1 VNEKSFK
8 GVDLNLLVVFAVLM
22 RERSTTRAGERLFL
36 SQSAVSHSLKRLR
49 ALFDDELFVRASQGI
64 VPTPRAE
71 ALYVD
76 LMPSLEAIEGKLKEA
91 DKFVPAKTERTFHIG
106 LPSALDVCLTPALL
120 RRFAAEAPGVNLV
133 VRPIDFRTGSGM
145 IDREEI
151 DLGLSNLPNIES
163 WHRRQDIGAR
173 NYACLFD
180 GKRLGINAPISLES
194 YLSLP
199 HVLTSFSGEREGVV
213 DAALAKLGLQRR
225 VLVATADF
233 SSIPF
238 YLIHVDAIATLPE
251 YAADSFARVLGLT
264 SCPAP
269 LNLPDF
275 FLSMVWHARL
285 HHDPGHSWFR
295 TIVAKVIS
303 ELHAPYSLRR
313 SASGGRRRRQGK

>member
-1 VNEKSFK
+1 MNEKSFK

-49 ALFDDELFVRASQGI
+49 VLFGDELFVRASQGI

-71 ALYVD
+71 ALYAD
-76 LMPSLEAIEGKLKEA
+76 LMPSLETIEGKLKGA
-91 DKFVPAKTERTFHIG
+91 DKFVPAASEHTFRIG

-133 VRPIDFRTGSGM
+133 VRPIDFRTGPGM

-151 DLGLSNLPNIES
+151 DLGLSNLPDIES
-163 WHRRQDIGAR
+163 WHRRQAIGAR

-180 GKRLGINAPISLES
+180 GRRLKIKAPISLES

-238 YLIHVDAIATLPE
+238 YLIHLDAIATLPE
-251 YAADSFARVLGLT
+251 YAADSFSRVLGLT
-264 SCPAP
+264 SCPVP

-275 FLSMVWHARL
+275 SLSMVWHARL

-295 TIVAKVIS
+295 TIVGEVIS
-303 ELHAPYSLRR
+303 ELHAPYGSRR
-313 SASGGRRRRQGK
+313 SAPEGRRRRQGR

>member
-1 VNEKSFK
+1 MNEESFK

-76 LMPSLEAIEGKLKEA
+76 LIPSLEALGGKLKGA
-91 DKFVPAKTERTFHIG
+91 DKFVPVNSERTFRIG

-120 RRFAAEAPGVNLV
+120 RRFATEAPGVNLV
-133 VRPIDFRTGSGM
+133 VRPIDFRTGPGM

-151 DLGLSNLPNIES
+151 DLGLSNPPDIKS
-163 WHRRQDIGAR
+163 WHRRHDIGAR

-180 GKRLGINAPISLES
+180 GKRLRIKAPISLES

-213 DAALAKLGLQRR
+213 DVALAKLGLRRR
-225 VLVATADF
+225 VLVATANF
-233 SSIPF
+233 SSIAF
-238 YLIHVDAIATLPE
+238 YLLHSDVIATLPE
-251 YAADSFARVLGLT
+251 YAADSFSRVLGLT
-264 SCPAP
+264 SCPVP

-275 FLSMVWHARL
+275 SLSMVWHVRL

-295 TIVAKVIS
+295 TIVAELIR
-303 ELHAPYSLRR
+303 ELHASHGVRR
-313 SASGGRRRRQGK
+313 SAPESRRRRQGK